1 VDKKETL
8 EFIDRQTRLEERII
22 ALVEENTAKLGNVFV
37 KELLLGV
44 GQDSRKH
51 AILLKGLRAAVA
63 GPTPL
68 ISDAQRKGIAYGI
81 QQHIKAEAD
90 AVATYGE
97 LVARSDDDRV
107 RTIAAMIREDE
118 VRHHKLLQ
126 DLHKALIEPETLTD
140 EAIWESLWRDSP
152 FHGTPGG

>member
-1 VDKKETL
+1 MDKQETL
-8 EFIDRQTRLEERII
+8 EFIDKQTKLEERII

-37 KELLLGV
+37 KDLLMGI

-51 AILLKGLRAAVA
+51 AILLKGLRATVA

-68 ISDAQRKGIAYGI
+68 ISAAQRDSIARGIK
-81 QQHIKAEAD
+81 QHIKAEAD

-97 LVARSDDDRV
+97 LVSRSDDDRV

-118 VRHHKLLQ
+118 IRHHKILL

-152 FHGTPGG
+152 FHGAPGG